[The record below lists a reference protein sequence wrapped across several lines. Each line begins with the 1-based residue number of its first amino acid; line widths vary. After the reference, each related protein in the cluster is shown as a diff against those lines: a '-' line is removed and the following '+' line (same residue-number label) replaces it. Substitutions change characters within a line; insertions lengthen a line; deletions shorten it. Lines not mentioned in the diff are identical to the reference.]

1 MVLASILGWGLA
13 VLGSLTEVRNG
24 SALAQLITFSLS
36 PAIFASFAW
45 WFLLSP
51 KAGQENNMVH
61 DACNEGLQIQGA
73 SSQVILLAL
82 SPGNQSQA

>member
-1 MVLASILGWGLA
+1 MGLA

-45 WFLLSP
+45 WFLLRP
-51 KAGQENNMVH
+51 KAG
-61 DACNEGLQIQGA
+61 
-73 SSQVILLAL
+73 
-82 SPGNQSQA
+82 